1 MKPPSA
7 IAGHDLKTWGLKATP
22 QRLAVL
28 TAATHT
34 EGCFTPQGLFESLK
48 NTHAT
53 IGLTTV
59 YRALEALERAGFI
72 CRIESSGNE
81 RLYTRRSR
89 AHHHHLV
96 CEGCA
101 RVVEFGN
108 CVLFELAEQLE
119 RKTGFTIHNHS
130 LEFHGLC
137 HKCGLKATNELDDAT

>member
-1 MKPPSA
+1 MKPQST
-7 IAGHDLKTWGLKATP
+7 IISRDFKTQGLKATP

-28 TAATHT
+28 AATT
-34 EGCFTPQGLFESLK
+34 RAEGCFTPRGLYEVLK
-48 NTHAT
+48 TTHAS

-72 CRIESSGNE
+72 CRIESVGDE
-81 RLYTRRSR
+81 RQYARRSR

-101 RVVEFGN
+101 RVVEFGD
-108 CVLFELAEQLE
+108 CTLFELAGQLE
-119 RKTGFTIHNHS
+119 RETGFLIRGHS

-137 HKCGLKATNELDDAT
+137 RACGIKAQDNP